1 MSALRQV
8 LIEYF
13 QIRAFLY
20 ITQLGYQISEYLL
33 FKRLIWEWINLSWNE
48 QEQEQDLNNR
58 IEPFMFVTRSL
69 DEIRFWSRIMKEH
82 SLFLRLG
89 FRADDKQLIMEANQ
103 FFQIFERIEQRSHSF
118 TNQTDPEQIRR
129 FNSEVQ
135 QAATNIFAFK
145 RKVLG
150 LILSCQLPGA
160 NNFPLLVDHIS
171 REANYFRKRLIELNE
186 GKLKPLA
193 DAIIKENVF
202 FLRIMADHAKFIG
215 HLLDP
220 SERKLID
227 MARNFS
233 NDFDELLFQAR
244 DLEGMRPHSQ
254 TVPLLDQFLD
264 QNRVSVV
271 SLRDFKKTARGLIE
285 ECKIKSIIHPL
296 LADHVF
302 REAEHFLEIID
313 MFEAHLTSG
322 PKPR

>member
-1 MSALRQV
+1 MNANS
-8 LIEYF
+8 
-13 QIRAFLY
+13 
-20 ITQLGYQISEYLL
+20 
-33 FKRLIWEWINLSWNE
+33 
-48 QEQEQDLNNR
+48 QDLNR
-58 IEPFMFVTRSL
+58 IINSEMFVTRSL
-69 DEIRFWSRIMKEH
+69 DEIRFWARIMKEH

-89 FRADDKQLIMEANQ
+89 FRCDDTQLIEEANQ
-103 FFQIFERIEQRSHSF
+103 YFRLFEQIEQRSHTF
-118 TNQTDPEQIRR
+118 TNQTDPQQIKR

-135 QAATNIFAFK
+135 QAATGIFAFK
-145 RKVLG
+145 RKILG
-150 LILSCQLPGA
+150 LILTCKLPGA
-160 NNFPLLVDHIS
+160 NNFPLLVDHTS

-220 SERKLID
+220 SERKLVD

-233 NDFDELLFQAR
+233 NDFDQLVFQAR
-244 DLEGMRPHSQ
+244 DLESMKPQSQ

-264 QNRVSVV
+264 ENRVSVV
-271 SLRDFKKTARGLIE
+271 SLRDFKKTARDLIE

-302 REAEHFLEIID
+302 REAERFLEIID
-313 MFEAHLTSG
+313 MFESHLTG
-322 PKPR
+322 GKPKSR

>member
-1 MSALRQV
+1 MS
-8 LIEYF
+8 EN
-13 QIRAFLY
+13 
-20 ITQLGYQISEYLL
+20 TQEFNMRNTSG
-33 FKRLIWEWINLSWNE
+33 
-48 QEQEQDLNNR
+48 
-58 IEPFMFVTRSL
+58 MFVARSL

-89 FRADDKQLIMEANQ
+89 FRCEDTQLIEEANQ
-103 FFQIFERIEQRSHSF
+103 FYHVFERIEQQSHSF

-135 QAATNIFAFK
+135 QAATGIFIFK

-150 LILSCQLPGA
+150 LILTCKLPGA
-160 NNFPLLVDHIS
+160 NNFPLLVDHTS
-171 REANYFRKRLIELNE
+171 REANYFRKRLKELNE

-220 SERKLID
+220 SERKLVD

-233 NDFDELLFQAR
+233 NDFDQLVFQAV
-244 DLEGMRPHSQ
+244 DLESMKPQSQ
-254 TVPLLDQFLD
+254 TAPLLDQFLD

-271 SLRDFKKTARGLIE
+271 SLRDFKKTARDLIE

-302 REAEHFLEIID
+302 REAERFLEIID
-313 MFEAHLTSG
+313 MFETHLSG
-322 PKPR
+322 ENYN

>member
-1 MSALRQV
+1 MM
-8 LIEYF
+8 ID
-13 QIRAFLY
+13 
-20 ITQLGYQISEYLL
+20 G
-33 FKRLIWEWINLSWNE
+33 
-48 QEQEQDLNNR
+48 
-58 IEPFMFVTRSL
+58 FVERSL

-89 FRADDKQLIMEANQ
+89 FRCEDTQLIQEANQ
-103 FFQIFERIEQRSHSF
+103 FYHLFEQIEQRAHSF
-118 TNQTDPEQIRR
+118 TNQTDPEQMKR

-135 QAATNIFAFK
+135 QAATGIFAFK
-145 RKVLG
+145 RKILG
-150 LILSCQLPGA
+150 LILHGQMQGA

-220 SERKLID
+220 SERKLVD

-233 NDFDELLFQAR
+233 NDFDQLVFQAR
-244 DLEGMRPHSQ
+244 DLDSMKPQSQ

-264 QNRVSVV
+264 ENRVSVA
-271 SLRDFKKTARGLIE
+271 SLRDFKKTARDLIE
-285 ECKIKSIIHPL
+285 ECRIKSIIHPL
-296 LADHVF
+296 LADHTF
-302 REAEHFLEIID
+302 REAERFLHIID
-313 MFEAHLTSG
+313 MFEASL
-322 PKPR
+322 KNQNC

>member
-1 MSALRQV
+1 MKSKGNSQNSNMGIA
-8 LIEYF
+8 
-13 QIRAFLY
+13 A
-20 ITQLGYQISEYLL
+20 G
-33 FKRLIWEWINLSWNE
+33 
-48 QEQEQDLNNR
+48 
-58 IEPFMFVTRSL
+58 MFVARSL

-89 FRADDKQLIMEANQ
+89 FRCDDTQLIEEANQ
-103 FFQIFERIEQRSHSF
+103 YYRLFERIEQQSHSF
-118 TNQTDPEQIRR
+118 TNQTDPEQIKR

-135 QAATNIFAFK
+135 QAATGIFAFK

-150 LILSCQLPGA
+150 LILTCQLPGA
-160 NNFPLLVDHIS
+160 NNFPLLVDHTS

-186 GKLKPLA
+186 GKLKPLP

-220 SERKLID
+220 SERKLVD

-233 NDFDELLFQAR
+233 HDFDQLLFQAT
-244 DLEGMRPHSQ
+244 DLESMKPQSQ
-254 TVPLLDQFLD
+254 TVSLLDQFLD

-271 SLRDFKKTARGLIE
+271 SLRDFKKTARDLIE

-302 REAEHFLEIID
+302 REAERFLEIID
-313 MFEAHLTSG
+313 MFEAHLTET
-322 PKPR
+322 

>member
-1 MSALRQV
+1 
-8 LIEYF
+8 
-13 QIRAFLY
+13 
-20 ITQLGYQISEYLL
+20 
-33 FKRLIWEWINLSWNE
+33 
-48 QEQEQDLNNR
+48 
-58 IEPFMFVTRSL
+58 MFVERSL
-69 DEIRFWSRIMKEH
+69 DEVRFWSRIMKEH

-89 FRADDKQLIMEANQ
+89 FRCEDTQLIEEANQ
-103 FFQIFERIEQRSHSF
+103 FFHLFERIEQQSHSF
-118 TNQTDPEQIRR
+118 TNQTDPEQIRA
-129 FNSEVQ
+129 FNAEVQ
-135 QAATNIFAFK
+135 QAATSIFFFK

-150 LILSCQLPGA
+150 LILTCKLPGA

-220 SERKLID
+220 SERKLVD

-233 NDFDELLFQAR
+233 NDFDQLVFQAV
-244 DLEGMRPHSQ
+244 DLESMKPQSQ
-254 TVPLLDQFLD
+254 TAPLLDQFLD

-271 SLRDFKKTARGLIE
+271 SLRDFKKTARDLIE

-302 REAEHFLEIID
+302 REAERFLEIID
-313 MFEAHLTSG
+313 MFESHLTG
-322 PKPR
+322 EKYN